1 MVKKSKKETSENK
14 DEEFPFNNQY
24 YELLGGK
31 TLSKRGVWWTAL
43 LLVRSKGKEEAEE
56 GADVVE
62 KDNKASNDENQPKK
76 VIIQRWRRFKQGE
89 DNFRWS
95 KSKDFTISSKNQWN
109 QLKSIV
115 DEWITDGSW
124 E

>member
-1 MVKKSKKETSENK
+1 MPKSTSSKEEE
-14 DEEFPFNNQY
+14 EEFPFNNQY
-24 YELLGGK
+24 YDLISGK

-43 LLVRSKGKEEAEE
+43 LLVQTKPNKDEKSDDSDDKPTDGKIT
-56 GADVVE
+56 
-62 KDNKASNDENQPKK
+62 KK

-89 DNFRWS
+89 DGFRWS

-109 QLKSIV
+109 QLKEIL
-115 DEWITDGSW
+115 DEWVENGSW